1 MSCFGALSCFA
12 QGTIP
17 SDTIL
22 FNTARNGL
30 KIDMIFLSKA
40 PCIDYSCFEFLV
52 EYKSNEF
59 DEKQVIGKVCL
70 TLGELRFQGIDKD
83 LYYNGVT
90 AEALQLLSL
99 WIIRNKEK

>member
-1 MSCFGALSCFA
+1 VSCFA
-12 QGTIP
+12 QERIP

-22 FNTARNGL
+22 FNTTGNGF
-30 KIDMIFLSKA
+30 KKDMIFLSKT

-52 EYKSNEF
+52 EYKSHEL
-59 DEKQVIGKVCL
+59 DDKKVIGKVGL